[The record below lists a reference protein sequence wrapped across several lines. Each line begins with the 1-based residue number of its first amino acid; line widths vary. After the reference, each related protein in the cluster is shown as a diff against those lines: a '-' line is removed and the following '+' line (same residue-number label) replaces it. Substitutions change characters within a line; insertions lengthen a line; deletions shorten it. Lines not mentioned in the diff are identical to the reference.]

1 MNKLVYKV
9 KQLILVV
16 AALICRNF
24 FKIFYIFSIEEQKI
38 LFCSHQGSGYTCN
51 PKYIYMYF
59 KNKSSNEFKYI
70 WAFDKPWKFF
80 YLEDNETTVL
90 NISSLKF
97 FYHFLTAKFI
107 IINNSNFPYIPKR
120 RKQVIINTWHGGGA
134 YKKIGQ
140 ENNMEMY
147 KKITICDFSY
157 MVSSCE
163 KFTNVMSK
171 AFTKNDGNKF
181 LNIGMPRNDIF
192 FRNHQDIIK
201 KTLDKLQFSKSKNY
215 ILCAPTWRAEQED
228 YDLNFQQLVK
238 SCKRKFGGEWV
249 VLFRNHKYH
258 KINTLKNQIDEE
270 YVIDVSEYDDMQ
282 ELICISNILITDYSS
297 CMWDMLL
304 TKKPCFIYAQ
314 DIERYTRRNGFY
326 VPPSA
331 WPFLIA
337 KNNEELENN
346 IMHFRD
352 DIYQE
357 KIKMHCKYLG
367 CFENGNANKAIYDF
381 VKEKLINKGIN

>member
-163 KFTNVMSK
+163 N
-171 AFTKNDGNKF
+171 
-181 LNIGMPRNDIF
+181 
-192 FRNHQDIIK
+192 
-201 KTLDKLQFSKSKNY
+201 
-215 ILCAPTWRAEQED
+215 
-228 YDLNFQQLVK
+228 
-238 SCKRKFGGEWV
+238 
-249 VLFRNHKYH
+249 
-258 KINTLKNQIDEE
+258 
-270 YVIDVSEYDDMQ
+270 
-282 ELICISNILITDYSS
+282 
-297 CMWDMLL
+297 LL
-304 TKKPCFIYAQ
+304 
-314 DIERYTRRNGFY
+314 
-326 VPPSA
+326 
-331 WPFLIA
+331 
-337 KNNEELENN
+337 
-346 IMHFRD
+346 M
-352 DIYQE
+352 
-357 KIKMHCKYLG
+357 
-367 CFENGNANKAIYDF
+367 
-381 VKEKLINKGIN
+381 